1 VARVALV
8 LLTVSVFLYRAF
20 AFELDQGPGY
30 RTDRLLI
37 AAFEPGLVR
46 YDDDKSV
53 EFFRQL
59 KERTLALPGV
69 SAVSWSSF
77 VPMKVDTF
85 DRTPVAPEGFTFQ
98 PGTENLPTM
107 WARVDEHYFG
117 TMGIGIVAGR
127 AFTATDTASAP
138 PVAIVNETMARRYWP
153 GRDPLGK
160 RIRLDQHDGV
170 MVQIVGVAADSKNVF
185 IAMDPLEMLYV
196 PRLQHPSADGTLL
209 VHTDGPP
216 AIMAGP
222 LRDVVRALDPDMPV
236 FGVRTM
242 EDFYFSRATY
252 VTRLIAGTV
261 GAMGAMGVGLA
272 VVGLYGL
279 VAYAASRRTREI
291 GIRMAIG
298 AHPGSVRRMVLRH
311 GFMLTICGLAAGA
324 AGTVG
329 VGRLLPVAFDGF
341 PRIAAGLDAATLAI
355 VVPVLVAV
363 TMLATYLPARRAARI
378 DPLAALRQE

>member
-1 VARVALV
+1 M
-8 LLTVSVFLYRAF
+8 
-20 AFELDQGPGY
+20 
-30 RTDRLLI
+30 
-37 AAFEPGLVR
+37 AAFETGLVR
-46 YDDDKSV
+46 YDADKSA

-69 SAVSWSSF
+69 RAVTWSSF
-77 VPMKVDTF
+77 VPMKIDTF

-98 PGTENLPTM
+98 PGTENLPTL
-107 WARVDEHYFG
+107 WARVDEHYFS
-117 TMGIGIVAGR
+117 TMGIGIVSGR
-127 AFTATDTASAP
+127 AFLATDTASAP
-138 PVAIVNETMARRYWP
+138 PVAIVNETMARRYWS
-153 GRDPLGK
+153 GQDPLGR
-160 RIRLDQHDGV
+160 RIRLDQRDGA
-170 MVQIVGVAADSKNVF
+170 MVQIVGVAADSKNLF

-196 PRLQHPSADGTLL
+196 PRLQHPSADATLL

-222 LRDVVRALDPDMPV
+222 LRDEVRALDPEMPV
-236 FGVRTM
+236 IGVRTM

-252 VTRLIAGTV
+252 VTRLITGTV
-261 GAMGAMGVGLA
+261 GAMGGTGVGLA

-298 AHPGSVRRMVLRH
+298 AHPGSVLRMVLSH
-311 GFMLTICGLAAGA
+311 GLTLTICGLAAGA
-324 AGTVG
+324 AGSVA

-341 PRIAAGLDAATLAI
+341 SRIEAGLDALTLGI
-355 VVPVLVAV
+355 VFPALLAL

-378 DPLAALRQE
+378 DPLVALRQE